1 MKPKFYRAKSFLVL
15 TVVTAIV
22 TLTLPRIV
30 AAFGH
35 KRDDLSSAPP
45 GAVAPSDPCLK
56 IASADLFTAADN
68 EEHWNIVLEFIAQ
81 DMDRLRGN
89 DLVVQWR
96 DELGSLPLR
105 PSSGPSRLPPL
116 KVKILLD
123 LDQTALYSTGSLD
136 SEGAITEDKKFWHGF
151 ADHLLQQFQ
160 FGDMPSADMG
170 MVYVVG
176 SQNTLRTVCTKDA
189 CTYSSNG
196 LFNTL
201 LEGVEFA
208 YGGQTRPAGAEHV
221 IQAFKKDEWPRKGGE
236 AVLVIVRWRSDAL
249 DSLSYLLGQS
259 EFTKGLFVVVIGRS
273 SNLPPGWEDLVRKT
287 REKYE
292 VGLAYIAA
300 PPGASDLEKTFK
312 EIGEY
317 FQDKRSNL
325 RINVQFPYLLDRKM
339 AESGKLSV
347 SEGHCSSDEGIL
359 GVNYSADSNQRAPE
373 LPTRITLDAMLA
385 SFLSVWQSLLLISL
399 IGYKLSPSFRDKVIA
414 IRDRCSQLE
423 E

>member
-1 MKPKFYRAKSFLVL
+1 MKPEFDRAKSFLAL
-15 TVVTAIV
+15 TVMTAIV

-35 KRDDLSSAPP
+35 KSDALSSAPP
-45 GAVAPSDPCLK
+45 VAVAPSDPCLK

-68 EEHWNIVLEFIAQ
+68 EEKLWNIVLEFTAQ
-81 DMDRLRGN
+81 DTDRLRGN
-89 DLVVQWR
+89 DVVVQWH

-123 LDQTALYSTGSLD
+123 LDQTALYSGNFLD
-136 SEGAITEDKKFWHGF
+136 SERGITEDKKFWHGF
-151 ADHLLQQFQ
+151 ADHLLRQFQ
-160 FGDMPSADMG
+160 FVDTPSADMG
-170 MVYVVG
+170 RVYYVDA
-176 SQNTLRTVCTKDA
+176 SHNTLKAVCTSEA
-189 CTYSSNG
+189 CTYSSDG

-201 LEGVEFA
+201 LEAVQLA
-208 YGGQTRPAGAEHV
+208 YDGKTRPASAEHV
-221 IQAFKKDEWPRKGGE
+221 KEAFADEWPQKKGE
-236 AVLVIVRWRSDAL
+236 TVLVIVQWRSDAL
-249 DSLSYLLGQS
+249 DSLSYLLGQP

-339 AESGKLSV
+339 AESGKLKV
-347 SEGHCSSDEGIL
+347 SEGHCSSDEGTL
-359 GVNYSADSNQRAPE
+359 GVNYNADSNQEARE
-373 LPTRITLDAMLA
+373 LPAPITFDAMLA
-385 SFLSVWQSLLLISL
+385 SSLLVLHLLLLISL
-399 IGYKLSPSFRDKVIA
+399 FIYTSFKGKV
-414 IRDRCSQLE
+414 DNFLE
-423 E
+423 DILKKQP